1 MNDNS
6 IGRSITKEEYDAFR
20 AFLEKA
26 SGIVLGDSKQYLV
39 SSRLNNILDRHRL
52 KTFGDLVKSLND
64 NRISGLKDEIVDA
77 MTTNETLWFRDGYPY
92 EALKDVILPEYAKV
106 RDRPL
111 RIWSSACSSGQEPYS
126 ISMITQEFLM
136 ANPGAIPHGV
146 QIVATDISQTMLD
159 LSKTGK
165 YDETSM
171 DRGVSEERRR
181 RFFTRTGNAWE
192 IRQEIK
198 NRVSFRL
205 MNLQTSYAQLGKFD
219 IIFCRNV
226 LIYFSS
232 ESKTDILERMGDALL
247 PNGYLILGS
256 SEAPT
261 RYTNRY
267 NMTRLTQGVIYRNK
281 A

>member
-6 IGRSITKEEYDAFR
+6 TGRSITKDEYNAFR
-20 AFLEKA
+20 EFLEKA

-39 SSRLNNILDRHRL
+39 SSRLNNILDRYSL
-52 KTFGDLVKSLND
+52 KTFGDLVKSLSD
-64 NRISGLKDEIVDA
+64 NRIAGLKDEIVDA
-77 MTTNETLWFRDGYPY
+77 MTTNETLWFRDAYPY
-92 EALKDVILPEYAKV
+92 DALKDVILPEYAKL

-126 ISMITQEFLM
+126 ISMIAQEFLM
-136 ANPGAIPHGV
+136 ANPGAIPLGV

-159 LSKTGK
+159 LSKAGK
-165 YDETSM
+165 YDDTSM

-181 RFFTRTGNAWE
+181 RFFTRAGNAWE
-192 IRQEIK
+192 IRAEIK
-198 NRVSFRL
+198 NRVGFRL
-205 MNLQTSYAQLGKFD
+205 LNLQTSYAQLGKFD

-232 ESKTDILERMGDALL
+232 ESKADILERMGDALL
-247 PNGYLILGS
+247 PNGFLVLGS

-261 RYTNRY
+261 RYTSRY
-267 NMTRLTQGVIYRNK
+267 SMTRLTQGVIYRNK
-281 A
+281 